1 MKISLAFPL
10 ATTLALALVMT
21 GCSSRKAGDV
31 TSAPVVPLVMND
43 HQASVTFRTI
53 GGEGDHPVSY
63 MYGYSDGRLEDA
75 GDRIYDTAYFK
86 RIPAYLKRIAGGTD
100 SISKLVDADKV
111 VHVEGTV
118 KAKQFTFNGIPMP
131 TPFDKAQPVAQQFTP
146 QAKKN
151 YVVETVIAD
160 TWVMNVYEV
169 SATGERKT
177 VGTPDKKAAAN

>member
-1 MKISLAFPL
+1 MNTFLALPL
-10 ATTLALALVMT
+10 AITFALVMT
-21 GCSSRKAGDV
+21 GCSSREPGDL
-31 TSAPVVPLVMND
+31 SSEPVIPLVMND

-53 GGEGDHPVSY
+53 GGEGDRPVSY
-63 MYGYSDGRLEDA
+63 TYGYANAGFVSA
-75 GDRIYDTAYFK
+75 GDRVYDSAYFK
-86 RIPAYLKRIAGGTD
+86 RIPPYLKRMAGGTD
-100 SISKLVDADKV
+100 SISTLVEAGKTVYVQGEVKDKP
-111 VHVEGTV
+111 
-118 KAKQFTFNGIPMP
+118 FTFNGIPMP

-177 VGTPDKKAAAN
+177 IGVPKKEVGAN

>member
-1 MKISLAFPL
+1 MKTYLAFPL
-10 ATTLALALVMT
+10 AIALAVAMT
-21 GCSSRKAGDV
+21 GCSSRKAGDL

-63 MYGYSDGRLEDA
+63 MYGYTNIGIDSA
-75 GDRIYDTAYFK
+75 GDRVYDTAYFK
-86 RIPAYLKRIAGGTD
+86 RIPAYLKRMAGGTD
-100 SISKLVDADKV
+100 SISKLVEADKPLY
-111 VHVEGTV
+111 VEGQV

-131 TPFDKAQPVAQQFTP
+131 TPFDKEQPVAQQFTP

-160 TWVMNVYEV
+160 TWVTSVYEV
-169 SATGERKT
+169 STTGERKA
-177 VGTPDKKAAAN
+177 VGVPAKAATAK

>member
-1 MKISLAFPL
+1 M
-10 ATTLALALVMT
+10 
-21 GCSSRKAGDV
+21 D
-31 TSAPVVPLVMND
+31 
-43 HQASVTFRTI
+43 
-53 GGEGDHPVSY
+53 
-63 MYGYSDGRLEDA
+63 DA
-75 GDRIYDTAYFK
+75 GDRVYDTAYFK
-86 RIPAYLKRIAGGTD
+86 RIPAYLKRIGGGTD

-131 TPFDKAQPVAQQFTP
+131 TPFDKEQPVAQQFTP

-169 SATGERKT
+169 SATGERKN
-177 VGTPDKKAAAN
+177 VGVGKNEAAAN

>member
-1 MKISLAFPL
+1 MKTYLAVPL
-10 ATTLALALVMT
+10 AITLALVMT
-21 GCSSRKAGDV
+21 GCSSRKAGDL
-31 TSAPVVPLVMND
+31 TSTPVVPLAMSD

-63 MYGYSDGRLEDA
+63 MYGYSDGRMDDA
-75 GDRIYDTAYFK
+75 GDRVYDTAYFK
-86 RIPAYLKRIAGGTD
+86 RIPAYLKRIGGGTD

-131 TPFDKAQPVAQQFTP
+131 TPFDKEQPVAQQFTP
-146 QAKKN
+146 QARKN

-160 TWVMNVYEV
+160 TWVMSVYEV
-169 SATGERKT
+169 SPAGERKN
-177 VGTPDKKAAAN
+177 VGVGKNEAAAN

>member
-1 MKISLAFPL
+1 MKTYLAFPL
-10 ATTLALALVMT
+10 AITLALVVT
-21 GCSSRKAGDV
+21 GCSSRKAGDL

-63 MYGYSDGRLEDA
+63 MYGYSDGRLDDA

-160 TWVMNVYEV
+160 TWVMSVYEV